1 MTVLNSTVAVLTYF
15 LLFHSSYEHE
25 TGRESALEMLA
36 SMFSSFPEVRN
47 HFHRCYKESK
57 PT

>member
-1 MTVLNSTVAVLTYF
+1 MTVLNSTLGVLTYS

-47 HFHRCYKESK
+47 HFH
-57 PT
+57 